1 MGRGVLTSLEDRVPE
16 MGSTNLFIITRTL
29 IVTLFVI
36 GDSVL
41 SIARVTVTAKG
52 LKTGKFVTCN
62 SRFYNTWVS
71 NMM

>member
-1 MGRGVLTSLEDRVPE
+1 MGKGILTSLEDGVPE

-52 LKTGKFVTCN
+52 LKTGKFVPCSN
-62 SRFYNTWVS
+62 GVYNTWVS
-71 NMM
+71 NIM

>member
-1 MGRGVLTSLEDRVPE
+1 MGKGVLTSLEDRVPE

-41 SIARVTVTAKG
+41 SIARVTVTA
-52 LKTGKFVTCN
+52 
-62 SRFYNTWVS
+62 
-71 NMM
+71 